1 MLSRDLGYVKQCVH
15 SRSKLDKCA
24 EICHSGYFACDN
36 FSNCKIDFIALSNEA
51 KYSYL
56 DFLASY
62 KRNVDY
68 MTTDTGFKA
77 ISFGGVP
84 MVFER
89 FVDSGE
95 MYMIDTST
103 LKLHQLCDWRYLE
116 NENGKILRQMQGKP
130 TYTAT
135 LVKYCD
141 LICARPNGQAKLTG
155 LTAPQANEA

>member
-1 MLSRDLGYVKQCVH
+1 MKIQEVIDRV
-15 SRSKLDKCA
+15 
-24 EICHSGYFACDN
+24 ENFA
-36 FSNCKIDFIALSNEA
+36 NCTVDFIAMTQIA

-56 DFLASY
+56 DFLSSY

-89 FVDSGE
+89 FVDSGTVYV
-95 MYMIDTST
+95 MDTST
-103 LKLHQLCDWRYLE
+103 LKLHQLCDWRFLE
-116 NENGKILRQMQGKP
+116 TENGNILRQAQDKP
-130 TYTAT
+130 VYTAT

-141 LICARPNGQAKLTG
+141 LICAKPNGLARLTG
-155 LTAPQANEA
+155 VTRA